1 MLNNMTTKILHGV
14 VNGRTIELTDDP
26 GVPAGQ
32 AVEVIVKMV
41 PPTQRVW
48 GEGLR
53 ACAGAL
59 ADEWTDED
67 DRILEEIYQERKND
81 TRPEPSE

>member
-1 MLNNMTTKILHGV
+1 MTNKVLHGI

-32 AVEVIVKMV
+32 AVEVIVKMML
-41 PPTQRVW
+41 PTQQVW
-48 GEGLR
+48 GEGLL

-67 DRILEEIYQERKND
+67 DRILEEIYQQRKYD
-81 TRPEPSE
+81 RRPELPE